1 VRKARPP
8 ALIPAVAVALGIG
21 LAGAPVRPALP
32 LAAAL
37 IAVGWASGRGWG
49 RLAAWLGVG
58 LVAALVRGGD
68 SAPARVAPDPGRP
81 VEALV
86 RISSHAQRGPHGWS
100 ARAQSRRLRRGAVI
114 DLERRELVLE
124 LPPESPAP
132 VFGSTLRVRG
142 HLSQSAGYR
151 NRIPVEPGPWRL
163 RVKAPRFVTLESPAS
178 PLARLSHALRA
189 RVGAAYAAAARGSPA
204 VARARA
210 LVLGDTSDLE
220 PAFKRGLRRSGLAHL
235 LAVSGFNVA
244 LVGGVALVV
253 AFWLPWRGRLLLALV
268 TIAGYSLLVGPLPP
282 ILRAATMG
290 LLATVAL
297 LSGRLQQP
305 ANVLAVTVLAML
317 VLEPRLLRDV
327 SFQLTASATA
337 GLTLVAPLLEERWA
351 ALPPLLRRPLAATVA
366 AQLATLPWALP
377 AFHQISPWAPLAN
390 LLMVPVAA
398 VAIVVALMWSGAAVA
413 WPGLAQALVP
423 ALAAATAPL
432 AWPAG
437 PRAALWQL
445 QPAALSG
452 GQAALLALALA
463 AACLRPRHGLGMAAM
478 AALALLGWRCGGP
491 RGGDP
496 GDLGDFSLT
505 MLDVGQGDAILI
517 RDGARALLVDGGGW
531 SEGDFGGR
539 VLVPALAAEGVR
551 RLDALVLTHPDRDHC
566 AGLLDLVDYLPAE
579 ELWVAPR
586 TAESACGRALL
597 LRPGPRLRVLWR
609 GERASL
615 GRWRFQALHPPAAGG
630 GEDNDRSLVLL
641 GSAAGRRVLLTGDIE
656 AAAERLLV
664 ADQPE
669 ALRADVLKVAHHG
682 SKSSTTA
689 AFLAAVQPRLGLI
702 SSGVH
707 NPYGHPHPQVVA
719 RLAEHGIPVLR
730 TVGAGMVVVRFPPGG
745 SLRVELPGPP
755 APRAPPAPSVPSWRL
770 LAARAALL

>member
-8 ALIPAVAVALGIG
+8 ALIPAAAVAVGIA
-21 LAGAPVRPALP
+21 LAGAPIPPALP

-37 IAVGWASGRGWG
+37 VALGWASGRSWG

-58 LVAALVRGGD
+58 LLAALVRGGE
-68 SAPARVAPDPGRP
+68 SSPARVAPDPVRP

-86 RISSHAQRGPHGWS
+86 RVSSPAQRGPHGWS
-100 ARAQSRRLRRGAVI
+100 ARAQTRRLRRGAVI

-124 LPPESPAP
+124 LPPEAPAP
-132 VFGSTLRVRG
+132 VFGSTLRLRG

-163 RVKAPRFVTLESPAS
+163 RVKAPQFATLESPGS
-178 PLARLSHALRA
+178 EPARLSHALRV
-189 RVGAAYAAAARGSPA
+189 RVEGAAAAAARGSPA
-204 VARARA
+204 LARARA
-210 LVLGDTSDLE
+210 LVLGDTGELE

-253 AFWLPWRGRLLLALV
+253 AVWLPWRGRLLLALV

-282 ILRAATMG
+282 ILRAAAMG
-290 LLATVAL
+290 LVATVAL

-317 VLEPRLLRDV
+317 VLEPGLLRDV

-337 GLTLVAPLLEERWA
+337 GLTLLAPLLEERWT

-398 VAIVVALMWSGAAVA
+398 VAIVVALVWSGAAVV
-413 WPGLAQALVP
+413 WPSLAQALVP

-432 AWPAG
+432 AWPAA

-445 QPAALSG
+445 QPATLSG
-452 GQAALLALALA
+452 WQAALLALALA
-463 AACLRPRHGLGMAAM
+463 AACLRPRRVVGPAAL

-496 GDLGDFSLT
+496 SELGPGPGHPSLT
-505 MLDVGQGDAILI
+505 MFDVGQGDALLI

-566 AGLLDLVDYLPAE
+566 AGLLDLVDYLPAR

-586 TAESACGRALL
+586 SAESACGRALL

-615 GRWRFQALHPPAAGG
+615 GRWRFEALHPPAAGG

-641 GSAAGRRVLLTGDIE
+641 GAAAGRRVLLTGDIE
-656 AAAERLLV
+656 AVAERRLV
-664 ADQPE
+664 AEQPE

-702 SSGVH
+702 SSGLH

-730 TVGAGMVVVRFPPGG
+730 TAGAGLVVVRFPPAG

-755 APRAPPAPSVPSWRL
+755 APQVHPAP
-770 LAARAALL
+770 